1 MLKLIENGAIN
12 YNLFLLARLES
23 VLDILHSVE
32 YSLIHPEAMFSFD
45 GEKGMLNEIAAIAT
59 LVVNC
64 SEKLVSYRLQAN
76 KPYTMHESNPLA
88 RTVIARHGLLSTHL
102 VFSILSVVIVG
113 VTYVLSWT
121 SPLASVCL
129 WLELICSTI
138 VFSNNLFLEKRR

>member
-1 MLKLIENGAIN
+1 VLKLIENGAIN
-12 YNLFLLARLES
+12 YNLFLLAHVES
-23 VLDILHSVE
+23 VSDILHSVE
-32 YSLIHPEAMFSFD
+32 YSLIHPEAMFSLD

-88 RTVIARHGLLSTHL
+88 RIIIARCGLLPTHL
-102 VFSILSVVIVG
+102 IFSILSAVIVCI
-113 VTYVLSWT
+113 TYALSWT
-121 SPLASVCL
+121 SPVASGCL